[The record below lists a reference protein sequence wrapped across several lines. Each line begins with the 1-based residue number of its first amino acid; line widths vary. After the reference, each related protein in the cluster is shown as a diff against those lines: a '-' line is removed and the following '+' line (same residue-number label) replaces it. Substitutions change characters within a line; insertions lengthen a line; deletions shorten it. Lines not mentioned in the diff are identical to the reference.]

1 MKILIDE
8 DLDIRLRH
16 LFPDYETYTV
26 DYMGWKGLSNG
37 AMLDKPQ
44 PVRSP
49 TRVGPPDGGGRRS
62 DEYSPV
68 RSTVLAGAYSYGTW
82 KSGRRRRVGLL
93 CGRAATDPATELI
106 PRDQPPANRS
116 SR

>member
-37 AMLDKPQ
+37 AMLDKA
-44 PVRSP
+44 VDDGFALVITGDKRLFGNEWG
-49 TRVGPPDGGGRRS
+49 VGDLPGG
-62 DEYSPV
+62 V
-68 RSTVLAGAYSYGTW
+68 VIHQ
-82 KSGRRRRVGLL
+82 K
-93 CGRAATDPATELI
+93 
-106 PRDQPPANRS
+106 
-116 SR
+116 

>member
-37 AMLDKPQ
+37 AMLDKP
-44 PVRSP
+44 VD
-49 TRVGPPDGGGRRS
+49 DGFALVITGDKKMRHQQN
-62 DEYSPV
+62 
-68 RSTVLAGAYSYGTW
+68 A
-82 KSGRRRRVGLL
+82 RRRPIQIMEIAKSRLADDAYVAEI
-93 CGRAATDPATELI
+93 R
-106 PRDQPPANRS
+106 RDVDRML
-116 SR
+116 R